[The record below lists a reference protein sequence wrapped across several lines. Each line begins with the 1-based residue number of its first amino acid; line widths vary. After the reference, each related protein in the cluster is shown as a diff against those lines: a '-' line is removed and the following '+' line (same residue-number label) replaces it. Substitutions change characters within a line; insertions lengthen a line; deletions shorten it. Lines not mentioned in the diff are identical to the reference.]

1 MKTYKYNTL
10 RGLLRQTDDLNLYGV
25 LSGRLNLRGRGWCRI
40 RFSDSLRA
48 ELFAKWA
55 GVIYSRPNDNARN
68 MQYLEP
74 CGILRRLTI
83 DRTGRASY
91 CAGQDYPGEIRYIQ
105 GLIRKA

>member
-1 MKTYKYNTL
+1 MKTYKYRTL
-10 RGLLRQTDDLNLYGV
+10 RGMLSQTDDLSLYGIV
-25 LSGRLNLRGRGWCRI
+25 SGRLYLRGRGWCNVRI
-40 RFSDSLRA
+40 SDALRS

-68 MQYLEP
+68 IQYLQP

>member
-25 LSGRLNLRGRGWCRI
+25 LSDRLNLRGRGFCRV
-40 RFSDSLRA
+40 RLSDSLRA

-55 GVIYSRPNDNARN
+55 GVIYSRPNENAANIGR
-68 MQYLEP
+68 LEP

>member
-10 RGLLRQTDDLNLYGV
+10 RGLLHQTDDLNLYGV
-25 LSGRLNLRGRGWCRI
+25 LSGRLYLNRRGWCRV
-40 RFSDSLRA
+40 RLSDSLRA

-55 GVIYSRPNDNARN
+55 GVIYSRPNENARN

-74 CGILRRLTI
+74 SGILRRLTI

-91 CAGQDYPGEIRYIQ
+91 CAGQDGAGEIRTIQ
-105 GLIRKA
+105 SLLRNA